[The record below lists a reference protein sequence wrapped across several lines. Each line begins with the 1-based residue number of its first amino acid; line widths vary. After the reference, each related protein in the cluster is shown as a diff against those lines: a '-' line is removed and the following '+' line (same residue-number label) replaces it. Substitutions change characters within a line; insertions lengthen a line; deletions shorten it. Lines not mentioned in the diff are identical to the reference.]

1 VLAYRQVV
9 LLAYEESSQA
19 LRELNAARANTALL
33 QSRLQRLSKLKAST
47 DILVREGLADTS
59 KSFEGAINLLELRS
73 SLTQSIE
80 NEARAAIA
88 FYKAT
93 RGVRPL
99 ASVEDVNRPSKVE
112 GRK

>member
-1 VLAYRQVV
+1 M
-9 LLAYEESSQA
+9 
-19 LRELNAARANTALL
+19 
-33 QSRLQRLSKLKAST
+33 K
-47 DILVREGLADTS
+47 
-59 KSFEGAINLLELRS
+59 
-73 SLTQSIE
+73 
-80 NEARAAIA
+80 ARAAIA